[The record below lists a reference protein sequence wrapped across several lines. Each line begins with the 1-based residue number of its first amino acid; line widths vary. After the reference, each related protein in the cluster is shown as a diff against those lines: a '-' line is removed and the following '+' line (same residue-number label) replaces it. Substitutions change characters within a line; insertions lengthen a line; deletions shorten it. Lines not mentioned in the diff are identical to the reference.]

1 MRQCAPA
8 IGLTLVSFHCDAAA
22 ALLLLLPI
30 HFDFHLKWAV
40 PISCVSHWS
49 CISLAHVRMPALL
62 PRGCRAIK
70 RSSARSYQC
79 SAVGSRAVRQH
90 LVLLPGVFVDC
101 GEFPTTGVLSLSTL
115 RQRRQQRKKERMSR
129 RPRCSCCTFFFFHF
143 LLQLLHFFTCACIC
157 DYLCVCVR
165 VTNALYVQK

>member
-1 MRQCAPA
+1 MCASVRLQSA
-8 IGLTLVSFHCDAAA
+8 LHLFYFTVLLLL

-101 GEFPTTGVLSLSTL
+101 GEFPTTGVLNLSTL
-115 RQRRQQRKKERMSR
+115 RQRRQQRKKEKMSR
-129 RPRCSCCTFFFFHF
+129 RPRCCCCTFFFFSF
-143 LLQLLHFFTCACIC
+143 SVAAAALF
-157 DYLCVCVR
+157 YLCMHMWVCMC
-165 VTNALYVQK
+165 TCTLCTKIEL